1 MRSINVNEDQ
11 LRQYIELQRK
21 LIEILRN
28 KYKNMGHTMQEIAAI
43 QALQDFEDTLL
54 CNQK

>member
-1 MRSINVNEDQ
+1 VNEDQ

-28 KYKNMGHTMQEIAAI
+28 KYKNMGNTMQEIAAI